1 MWGLLGGTMQLFGSG
16 RKTPASSDPER
27 FAIPDRR
34 PPECPSY
41 LFPDQPVRPEAASPV
56 ATPAPPAPT
65 PASPVAAQDAGA
77 VAGQASAPQDA
88 IATAKRQLRTEG
100 FVRSTA
106 GLFFFIAGAT
116 VVNFAMLVSNSAVRW
131 GLGMLAPRAMVVLFR
146 SLGPSVLALSGF
158 VAIVGAALF
167 AILGAF
173 TLSQRRWALVVGLVL
188 VVADALFYF
197 VIPDM
202 LSILM
207 HGFAVFLIIGARQ
220 AFAPDALPVAVAP
233 ARPIRGVLSSVYGAA
248 LVAVAIV
255 MGTVGIGIV
264 VFQFL
269 IGPPSWVVVAWGS
282 LLGIGGVALFWLGV
296 RSLRASR
303 VHLAPEPSHAQA

>member
-1 MWGLLGGTMQLFGSG
+1 MRIFGFGG
-16 RKTPASSDPER
+16 KTPASSDAER

-41 LFPDQPVRPEAASPV
+41 LFPDR
-56 ATPAPPAPT
+56 
-65 PASPVAAQDAGA
+65 PASPGPAETVPIPASVTVPAASALTPPSPASTADPGA
-77 VAGQASAPQDA
+77 AAGQAGVPQDA
-88 IATAKRQLRTEG
+88 VAAAKRQLRTEG

-116 VVNFAMLVSNSAVRW
+116 IVNFAMLVSNSAVRW

-146 SLGPSVLALSGF
+146 SMGPSVVVLSGF

-167 AILGAF
+167 AIVGAF
-173 TLSQRRWALVVGLVL
+173 TLRQRRSALVLGLVL

-202 LSILM
+202 LAILM
-207 HGFAVFLIIGARQ
+207 HAFAVFSIIGARQ
-220 AFAPDALPVAVAP
+220 AFAPDALPVTVAP
-233 ARPIRGVLSSVYGAA
+233 VRPVRGVVSSVFGAA

-255 MGTVGIGIV
+255 MGTVGIGVV

-269 IGPPSWVVVAWGS
+269 IGPASAIIVAWGG
-282 LLGIGGVALFWLGV
+282 LLVGGGVVLFWLGV
-296 RSLRASR
+296 RSLRTSR
-303 VHLAPEPSHAQA
+303 VHLAPGPSHAQA